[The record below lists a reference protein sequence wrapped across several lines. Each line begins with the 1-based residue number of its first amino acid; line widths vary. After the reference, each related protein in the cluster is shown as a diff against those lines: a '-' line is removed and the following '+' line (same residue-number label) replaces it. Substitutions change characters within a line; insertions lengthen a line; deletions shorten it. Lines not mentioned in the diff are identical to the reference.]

1 MPSARGELG
10 VDALLRGDYSPEQ
23 LQADADLG
31 KSVKEGWRNLGPA
44 DRVSRFSQDVPA
56 AKPTCISLCPLY
68 LAGLPRHIDLQAL
81 SHPDTSPMWACQQV
95 ICRPC
100 HERARQL
107 VASHSLLL
115 L

>member
-44 DRVSRFSQDVPA
+44 DRVSHFPQHVPA
-56 AKPTCISLCPLY
+56 ARPVCTALRL
-68 LAGLPRHIDLQAL
+68 LQQAGLPRHIALQAWP
-81 SHPDTSPMWACQQV
+81 HPDTFQIWLESRTTAGHAINVHADFFW
-95 ICRPC
+95 
-100 HERARQL
+100 RQ
-107 VASHSLLL
+107 APLLL
-115 L
+115 